1 MELNAKLANTAL
13 FSLQAALE
21 AGTTAQRAARQAVLN
36 RFMSTYPS
44 VVDEAPHV
52 RVWLAFHAAPNETV
66 AKSVCAGGFAILA
79 QLDAGFFAQ
88 VW

>member
-1 MELNAKLANTAL
+1 MHR
-13 FSLQAALE
+13 
-21 AGTTAQRAARQAVLN
+21 QRSGCTRA
-36 RFMSTYPS
+36 
-44 VVDEAPHV
+44 EAPHV

-88 VW
+88 VWR